1 MTSIDKFSIE
11 SKFLKWDI
19 NIHLINKKNFDI
31 IMTFNNYYFLIISD
45 YNLSITK
52 IKPSRINFKRLFF
65 HIQSYLYNFHIFLYF
80 LTCTKNFEL
89 TVCIIKKHRDNVFA
103 DFINGVEMNSRVFK
117 RGPLATPMIRPS
129 W

>member
-1 MTSIDKFSIE
+1 MTSID
-11 SKFLKWDI
+11 KFLKWDI

-31 IMTFNNYYFLIISD
+31 IVTYFLIISD

-89 TVCIIKKHRDNVFA
+89 TVCIIKKHRNNVFA

>member
-1 MTSIDKFSIE
+1 MTSINKFSIE

-31 IMTFNNYYFLIISD
+31 IMTFDNYYFLIISD

-65 HIQSYLYNFHIFLYF
+65 IYSRTFTTFTFFYIF
-80 LTCTKNFEL
+80 
-89 TVCIIKKHRDNVFA
+89 
-103 DFINGVEMNSRVFK
+103 
-117 RGPLATPMIRPS
+117 
-129 W
+129 

>member
-31 IMTFNNYYFLIISD
+31 IVIYFLIISD
-45 YNLSITK
+45 YNLNITK

-65 HIQSYLYNFHIFLYF
+65 IYSRIRLQLSYFFIFFNLY
-80 LTCTKNFEL
+80 KEL
-89 TVCIIKKHRDNVFA
+89 RINCLHYKKA
-103 DFINGVEMNSRVFK
+103 SR
-117 RGPLATPMIRPS
+117 
-129 W
+129 

>member
-1 MTSIDKFSIE
+1 MTSINKFSIE

-31 IMTFNNYYFLIISD
+31 IMTFDNYYFLIISD

-65 HIQSYLYNFHIFLYF
+65 IYSRIRLKLSYFFIFFNLY
-80 LTCTKNFEL
+80 KEL
-89 TVCIIKKHRDNVFA
+89 RINCLHYKKASQQCLCRFYKW
-103 DFINGVEMNSRVFK
+103 R
-117 RGPLATPMIRPS
+117 
-129 W
+129 